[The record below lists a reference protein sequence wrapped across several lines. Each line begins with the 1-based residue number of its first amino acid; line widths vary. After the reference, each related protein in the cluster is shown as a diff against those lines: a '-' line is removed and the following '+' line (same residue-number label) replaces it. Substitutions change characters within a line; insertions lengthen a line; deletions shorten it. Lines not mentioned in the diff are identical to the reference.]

1 MLSSSVAPTAS
12 DRIHTLV
19 DADLRALIT
28 EAYEEGAR
36 RTLERLGLHDDD
48 APADIRSLRDLL
60 DSWRQIKRGAFQQLG
75 KWLMIVLLGALVLM
89 VGHRSWLQ

>member
-1 MLSSSVAPTAS
+1 MSDLVAPRFA
-12 DRIHTLV
+12 DHAHTLA
-19 DADLRALIT
+19 DSDLRALIT

-48 APADIRSLRDLL
+48 APDDIRSLRDLL